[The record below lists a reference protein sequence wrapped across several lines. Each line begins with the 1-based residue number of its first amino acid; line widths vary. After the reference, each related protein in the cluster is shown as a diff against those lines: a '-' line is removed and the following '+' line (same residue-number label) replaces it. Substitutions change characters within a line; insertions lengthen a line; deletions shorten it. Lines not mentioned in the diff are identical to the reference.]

1 MKKLHVGEK
10 EDTTEDLLN
19 EFKAERDGLLQEVA
33 DLQMEIETKDSHL
46 KQMQEQL
53 SELSQGVSFT
63 SFANNE
69 KDRELELEKR
79 ELSDQIEELKCVI

>member
-46 KQMQEQL
+46 KQMKEQL

>member
-1 MKKLHVGEK
+1 LKKLHVGEK

>member
-1 MKKLHVGEK
+1 LKKLHVGEK

-46 KQMQEQL
+46 KQMKEQL